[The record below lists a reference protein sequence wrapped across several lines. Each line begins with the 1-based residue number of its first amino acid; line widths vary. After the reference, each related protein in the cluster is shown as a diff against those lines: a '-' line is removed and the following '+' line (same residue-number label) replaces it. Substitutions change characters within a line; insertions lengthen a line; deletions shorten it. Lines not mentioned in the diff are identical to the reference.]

1 LLQLVELG
9 CIATDFLE
17 AKCNRMVNRML
28 EKIPAGVGR
37 VLKSVRAGAEDL
49 AIADTELTGVNA
61 VIEVSS
67 PAFSYNEMLPVQYTA
82 DGAGVSPPLEW
93 RCVPGDAQAVVL
105 LLEDADS
112 PTAQPLVHAI
122 VWDLPGADG
131 SLPEGALPTH
141 RRDADTDAMGKNS
154 YLAPTY
160 LPPDPPPGH
169 GAHRYV
175 FQIFALDIAPRFDQ
189 PPGRTVLLERIRD
202 HVIAK
207 GLLIAR
213 YER

>member
-1 LLQLVELG
+1 
-9 CIATDFLE
+9 
-17 AKCNRMVNRML
+17 ML
-28 EKIPAGVGR
+28 EKMPAGVGR
-37 VLKSVRAGAEDL
+37 ALHSVRAGAEDL
-49 AIADTELTGVNA
+49 AIADTELTGINA

-67 PAFSYNEMLPVQYTA
+67 PAFAYNDTMPARYTA
-82 DGAGVSPPLEW
+82 DGAGISPPLEW
-93 RCVPGDAQAVVL
+93 RCVPTDAQAIVL
-105 LLEDADS
+105 LVEDADS

-131 SLPEGALPTH
+131 SLPEGALPTG

-154 YLAPTY
+154 YLTPTY

-175 FQIFALDIAPRFDQ
+175 FQVFALDIAPRFAR
-189 PPGRTVLLERIRD
+189 PPGRSELLASIRD

-207 GLLIAR
+207 GLLIGR
-213 YER
+213 YQR

>member
-1 LLQLVELG
+1 
-9 CIATDFLE
+9 
-17 AKCNRMVNRML
+17 ML
-28 EKIPAGVGR
+28 ERIPAAVGR
-37 VLKSVRAGAEDL
+37 ALGSVRAGAEDL

-61 VIEVSS
+61 CIEVAS
-67 PAFSYNEMLPVQYTA
+67 PAFTYNAMLPKRYTA
-82 DGAGVSPPLEW
+82 DGVGVSPPLEW
-93 RCVPGDAQAVVL
+93 RGVPSDAQAVVL

-112 PTAQPLVHAI
+112 PTPQPLVHAI

-141 RRDADTDAMGKNS
+141 RHSKDEHMGRNS
-154 YLAPTY
+154 YFKPTY

-175 FQIFALDIAPRFDQ
+175 FQIFALDVAARFDR
-189 PPGRTVLLERIRD
+189 PPGRTTLLARIRD

-207 GLLIAR
+207 GLLIGR

>member
-1 LLQLVELG
+1 
-9 CIATDFLE
+9 
-17 AKCNRMVNRML
+17 ML
-28 EKIPAGVGR
+28 EKLPTGVGR
-37 VLKSVRAGAEDL
+37 ALHSVRAGAEDL

-61 VIEVSS
+61 SIEVSS
-67 PAFSYNEMLPVQYTA
+67 PAFAYNDMIPSRFTA
-82 DGAGVSPPLEW
+82 DGEGMSPPLEW
-93 RCVPGDAQAVVL
+93 RCVPTDSQAIVL
-105 LLEDADS
+105 LVEDADS
-112 PTAQPLVHAI
+112 PTPQPLVHAI

-141 RRDADTDAMGKNS
+141 RGAADTDAMGKNS
-154 YLAPTY
+154 YFAPTY

-175 FQIFALDIAPRFDQ
+175 FQLFALDYAPRFDR
-189 PPGRTVLLERIRD
+189 PPGRSELLEHIRD

-207 GLLIAR
+207 GLLIGR

>member
-1 LLQLVELG
+1 
-9 CIATDFLE
+9 
-17 AKCNRMVNRML
+17 ML
-28 EKIPAGVGR
+28 EKIPARVGR
-37 VLKSVRAGAEDL
+37 ALNSMRAGAEDL

-61 VIEVSS
+61 IIEVTS
-67 PAFSYNEMLPVQYTA
+67 PAFAYNALLPVQYTA

-93 RCVPGDAQAVVL
+93 RCVPTDAEAIVL
-105 LLEDADS
+105 LVEDADS
-112 PTAQPLVHAI
+112 PTPQPLVHAI

-131 SLPEGALPTH
+131 SLPEGALPTS
-141 RRDADTDAMGKNS
+141 RRDADTDAMGRNS
-154 YLAPTY
+154 YFAPTY

-169 GAHRYV
+169 GPHRYV
-175 FQIFALDIAPRFDQ
+175 FQILALDVAVRFDQ
-189 PPGRTVLLERIRD
+189 PPGRSALLERIRD